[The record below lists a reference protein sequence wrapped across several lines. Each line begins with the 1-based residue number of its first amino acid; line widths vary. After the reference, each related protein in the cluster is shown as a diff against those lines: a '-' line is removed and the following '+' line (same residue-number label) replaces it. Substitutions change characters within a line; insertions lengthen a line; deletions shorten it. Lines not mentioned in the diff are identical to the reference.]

1 MVCKKTHRA
10 EAIKI
15 ERVRSWKLSD
25 KTLQDQD
32 AKAYQGMLIE
42 TRMSEYWL

>member
-15 ERVRSWKLSD
+15 EREKDWKLSD
-25 KTLQDQD
+25 KTLQGQD
-32 AKAYQGMLIE
+32 AKAHQGMLIE
-42 TRMSEYWL
+42 TRMSE